1 MGSIQSQHGLRSQN
15 ANRMLTLFRKICFDG
30 KNSQSLV
37 PTVKTPETPVKSR
50 VSGVL
55 KGAEKRSKCS
65 KRHPL
70 PRTRNQFGSNP
81 TRVRIPP
88 AAPARRKR
96 HIACGELFH
105 FITKL
110 IARSLKLLPAS
121 KPNPLRGGCA
131 PRRACGYS
139 AQFPSVGPHC
149 PDMQDFTVFLHA
161 QGGISWESVPAGK
174 FHLLNRFLDFRVVFA
189 CFCLAQ
195 FIFIRS
201 YLNKIFPADPCFL

>member
-1 MGSIQSQHGLRSQN
+1 MLPIAQIFSKNDIFALIPTLPEMGSIQSQHGLRSQN

-55 KGAEKRSKCS
+55 KGAGKRSKCS

-88 AAPARRKR
+88 AAPKQKDIRRDVL
-96 HIACGELFH
+96 LFW
-105 FITKL
+105 I
-110 IARSLKLLPAS
+110 SP
-121 KPNPLRGGCA
+121 PEGPLHPLVSECSG
-131 PRRACGYS
+131 
-139 AQFPSVGPHC
+139 
-149 PDMQDFTVFLHA
+149 
-161 QGGISWESVPAGK
+161 
-174 FHLLNRFLDFRVVFA
+174 
-189 CFCLAQ
+189 
-195 FIFIRS
+195 
-201 YLNKIFPADPCFL
+201 

>member
-30 KNSQSLV
+30 KNPQSLV

-70 PRTRNQFGSNP
+70 PRTRNQFAGNR

-88 AAPARRKR
+88 AAPCRSKR
-96 HIACGELFH
+96 HIACSDIFYVCGKKRCH
-105 FITKL
+105 PP
-110 IARSLKLLPAS
+110 APSLLLS
-121 KPNPLRGGCA
+121 KPDPLTRKGHAASVRRRSRQRLPLRWAAVCFFCAVLRHMHLFCGGTIFKAA
-131 PRRACGYS
+131 P
-139 AQFPSVGPHC
+139 PSVLNC
-149 PDMQDFTVFLHA
+149 PR
-161 QGGISWESVPAGK
+161 PA
-174 FHLLNRFLDFRVVFA
+174 RFNIDTPEQIV
-189 CFCLAQ
+189 
-195 FIFIRS
+195 
-201 YLNKIFPADPCFL
+201 

>member
-1 MGSIQSQHGLRSQN
+1 MLPIAQTFSKNDIFALIPTLPEMGSIQSQHGLRSQN

-70 PRTRNQFGSNP
+70 PTTRNQFAGNR

-88 AAPARRKR
+88 AAPESRNN
-96 HIACGELFH
+96 LDV
-105 FITKL
+105 
-110 IARSLKLLPAS
+110 
-121 KPNPLRGGCA
+121 RGGK
-131 PRRACGYS
+131 PRVPSCFGFFYAQNSSFTGMDVCKRKIEEDLSPCGKMG
-139 AQFPSVGPHC
+139 VKR
-149 PDMQDFTVFLHA
+149 
-161 QGGISWESVPAGK
+161 QGAE
-174 FHLLNRFLDFRVVFA
+174 
-189 CFCLAQ
+189 
-195 FIFIRS
+195 RS
-201 YLNKIFPADPCFL
+201 

>member
-1 MGSIQSQHGLRSQN
+1 MLPIAQTFSKNDIFALIPTLPEMGSIQSQHGLRSQN

-70 PRTRNQFGSNP
+70 PTTRNQFAGNR

-88 AAPARRKR
+88 AAPEK
-96 HIACGELFH
+96 
-105 FITKL
+105 
-110 IARSLKLLPAS
+110 
-121 KPNPLRGGCA
+121 KPVFDLGQKQVSFYFEA
-131 PRRACGYS
+131 II
-139 AQFPSVGPHC
+139 FPETVKSEDYNSPHC
-149 PDMQDFTVFLHA
+149 PFTSL
-161 QGGISWESVPAGK
+161 
-174 FHLLNRFLDFRVVFA
+174 
-189 CFCLAQ
+189 
-195 FIFIRS
+195 
-201 YLNKIFPADPCFL
+201 